1 MIETKRDYASAG
13 EARERRRHVLHR
25 ISRRTVLLYSAL
37 VGILAGILAV
47 LFQQAVQRTET
58 FAASMGALA
67 GHSLLWALGLATIA
81 GTFAGL
87 ASLLIGKYAPEVAGS
102 GIPHIKAALLH
113 LRIIRPVRVIV
124 AKFLGGLAAL
134 SVGMSLGREGP
145 TVQMGASVGKF
156 IGDSLRA
163 PRRSRGALVSAGAG
177 AGLAAAF
184 NAPLAGFIF
193 VMEELKR
200 EMSALTYGTALI
212 ASVCAVGV
220 TRYLEGERPSFTLP
234 NPGVPPLSILPLAA
248 LLGIVSGGGG
258 VLFNKALLVA
268 MDIRQKYHAPRW
280 LYGGVVG
287 FASALCL
294 VYFLPIAGS
303 GHASAETLLS
313 GHFVA
318 NPLLLIVLL
327 VFVGKLLLTA
337 SSYGTGLP
345 GGIFAPILV
354 MGSYLGYAFGL
365 VSHHFAPGLTFS
377 EEGFATLGMAGLLA
391 SSVRTPLTGV
401 VLIVEMTAE
410 YGLLYSLLVTAFVAS
425 LTAEVLR
432 DKPVYDELMERDLRQ
447 SGVELHSEEEPLLLE
462 ILVEPQSSMDGRRIK
477 NLGLPAGAIVA
488 TLERGSRSLVPGGST
503 IIEAGDMITVMVE
516 GDKPELSHHIYE
528 AARAPS

>member
-1 MIETKRDYASAG
+1 MLEVKPGQETAVKT
-13 EARERRRHVLHR
+13 RERRRHVLHR
-25 ISRRTVLLYSAL
+25 VSRRTILLYSAV
-37 VGILAGILAV
+37 VGIFAGILAV
-47 LFQQAVQRTET
+47 LFQQAVLKAET
-58 FAASMGALA
+58 FAASMGKLV
-67 GHSLLWALGLATIA
+67 GHSVLLSVGFACA
-81 GTFAGL
+81 AGL
-87 ASLLIGKYAPEVAGS
+87 FASIATTLIGKYAPEVAGS

-113 LRIIRPVRVIV
+113 LRIIRPVRIIV
-124 AKFLGGLAAL
+124 AKFAGGLAAL

-156 IGDSLRA
+156 IGDGLRA
-163 PRRSRGALVSAGAG
+163 PRRSRGTLVSAGAG

-220 TRYLEGERPSFTLP
+220 TRYLEGEHPSFNLTS
-234 NPGVPPLSILPLAA
+234 PGVPPLSILPLAA
-248 LLGIVSGGGG
+248 LLGIVSGVGG
-258 VLFNKALLVA
+258 VLFNRTLLFA

-280 LYGGVVG
+280 AYGAVVG
-287 FASALCL
+287 FASAMSL

-303 GHASAETLLS
+303 GHKSAETLLS

-318 NPLLLIVLL
+318 NPLLGVVLF

-354 MGSYLGYAFGL
+354 MGSYLGFAFGL
-365 VSHHFAPGLTFS
+365 VSHHVAPGLTFS
-377 EEGFATLGMAGLLA
+377 VEGFATLGMAGLLA
-391 SSVRTPLTGV
+391 GSVRTPLTGV

-410 YGLLYSLLVTAFVAS
+410 YGLLYSLLVTAFMAY
-425 LTAEVLR
+425 LTAEALR
-432 DKPVYDELMERDLRQ
+432 DKPVYDELMERSLRVD
-447 SGVELHSEEEPLLLE
+447 GVEVHSEEEPLLLE
-462 ILVEPQSSMDGRRIK
+462 ILVEPQSTMDGRRIK

-488 TLERGSRSLVPGGST
+488 TLERGSRHLVPGGST
-503 IIEAGDMITVMVE
+503 VITAGDMITVMIE
-516 GDKPELSHHIYE
+516 GDKPELSHQIHE
-528 AARAPS
+528 AARGPS